1 MEHRPVLLEESLAGL
16 NVLHGCVFVDAT
28 FGRGGHSNAIL
39 RLMNK
44 DSRLIVIDQDPQA
57 IIEAQRRYAT
67 DKRVSIYHRSF
78 SDLLDIAEKEGV
90 LGKVDG
96 ILFDFGVS
104 SPQLDQPERGF
115 SFMNDGPLDMRMDNT
130 KGMTAAEW
138 LAGVEESALMMAIK
152 TYGEEKFAARI
163 ARAIIAQRTETPL
176 LRTKQLAD
184 LVASVVPNV
193 SFLRKGRQKHPATR
207 TFQAIR
213 MVINNELAVISSVL
227 EQCLSVLNVGGR
239 LVVISFHSLED
250 RIVKQFMRKY
260 IRGIALP
267 KGVPVMNGHI
277 GQRLR
282 ALARAT
288 KASDAEVEENNRARS
303 AVLRIAEKIA

>member
-1 MEHRPVLLEESLAGL
+1 MEHTPVLLQESLAGL
-16 NVLHGCVFVDAT
+16 NISHGRIFVDAT
-28 FGRGGHSNAIL
+28 FGRGGHSDAIFK
-39 RLMNK
+39 RMDK
-44 DSRLIVIDQDPQA
+44 DDRLIVIDQDPEA
-57 IIEAQRRYAT
+57 IMEAERRYGA

-78 SDLLDIAEKEGV
+78 SDLTDIAEREGI

-115 SFMNDGPLDMRMDNT
+115 SFMNDGPLDMRMNNT

-138 LAGVEESALMMAIK
+138 LAGVEESTLMMAIK
-152 TYGEEKFAARI
+152 AYGEEKFAARI
-163 ARAIIAQRTETPL
+163 ARAIIAKRSQTPF

-184 LVASVVPNV
+184 LVASVVPTM

-213 MVINNELAVISSVL
+213 MVINNELEVISTAL
-227 EQCLSVLNVGGR
+227 DQCLTVLNVGGR

-250 RIVKQFMRKY
+250 RLVKQFMRKY
-260 IRGIALP
+260 IRGVALP
-267 KGVPVMNGHI
+267 KGLPVMNGHV

-282 ALARAT
+282 ALGRAT
-288 KASDAEVEENNRARS
+288 KASDAEVEKNSRARS